1 MKIEILTTPKT
12 VESVNYILKMAINTL
27 MKNEEIVK
35 EMGLTKD
42 DVIIADGFRKR
53 LVYLAN
59 SDTRKTNLNVK
70 VLCAR
75 FNGAKHVLQAVGF

>member
-35 EMGLTKD
+35 EMGLTGKD
-42 DVIIADGFRKR
+42 VADADQFRKR
-53 LVYLAN
+53 LVYLTNSAN
-59 SDTRKTNLNVK
+59 ELWYEKLRI
-70 VLCAR
+70 R
-75 FNGAKHVLQAVGF
+75 W